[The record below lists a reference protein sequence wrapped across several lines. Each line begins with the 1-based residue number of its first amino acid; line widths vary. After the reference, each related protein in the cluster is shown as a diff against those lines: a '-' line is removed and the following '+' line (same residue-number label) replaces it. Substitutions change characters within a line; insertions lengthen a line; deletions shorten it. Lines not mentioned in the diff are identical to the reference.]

1 MSNPTPGRPSLYERV
16 GGDEAVAALLHDFYA
31 RILTDPM
38 LAPFFEG
45 SSMDRLESMQRE
57 FFAAALDGPIRYSG
71 LSLAEVHVGRGIGTR
86 HVARF
91 VELLLDTLRS
101 KDIDEQDALDVI
113 SRINTYVSDITG
125 EVGVDG

>member
-1 MSNPTPGRPSLYERV
+1 MSNAPPVRPTLYERI
-16 GGDEAVAALLHDFYA
+16 GGDEAVAALVHDFYG
-31 RILTDPM
+31 RVFTDPM

-45 SSMDRLESMQRE
+45 SSMDHLKSMQRE

-71 LSLAEVHVGRGIGTR
+71 LSLVDVHVGRGIRTR

-101 KDIDEQDALDVI
+101 KGIDEQDALDII